1 MYCDEE
7 ANTGCGQAGL
17 SYAADGYNVSRING
31 LIRDIVQPAL
41 DAHRV
46 RTRTRSDQKVLE
58 FGAKPPG
65 NEPMVAAGSDRTKRV
80 VFR

>member
-1 MYCDEE
+1 
-7 ANTGCGQAGL
+7 L